1 MLGLA
6 RGFGAGAVAPWRAIA
21 RAVMS
26 VPKPLNS
33 VPIALMQAT
42 MSPATAMACP
52 LCEDGGVG

>member
-1 MLGLA
+1 LA